1 MLIKAYLTVSWKV
14 LFMSIILRNSNRARE
29 KGVIF
34 DVGHGQG
41 SFDWCVAENACSE
54 HSKFWP
60 DVISTDLHTGNVNGP
75 VRDLVNS
82 SVY

>member
-1 MLIKAYLTVSWKV
+1 MI
-14 LFMSIILRNSNRARE
+14 IILRTSNRARD

-41 SFDWCVAENACSE
+41 SFDWSVAENACSEE

-75 VRDLVNS
+75 VRKLLLNLCLRNRFF
-82 SVY
+82 